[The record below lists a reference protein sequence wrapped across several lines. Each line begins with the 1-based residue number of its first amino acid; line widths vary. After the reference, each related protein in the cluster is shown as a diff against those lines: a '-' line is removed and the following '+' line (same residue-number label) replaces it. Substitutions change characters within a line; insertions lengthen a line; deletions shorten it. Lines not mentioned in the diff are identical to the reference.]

1 MVSPTARKTRKLTS
15 RPSIYHKLES
25 IQRSISELRSELHTC
40 VQQKQVA
47 EIVPAS
53 EYKDAIVQPMEPIFP
68 KQSKKR
74 SGPTEWNKFVDLY
87 IQKQA
92 ARGRKITRPQA
103 MDEARPNYYA
113 MKGITMPITRKKN
126 KPQVSPYKT
135 STPPPSPASVPSS
148 ATNSPAPA
156 SAPSPVPAP
165 APAPAPGPAPAPA
178 MPSQNKVSSQNS
190 ITPGSIVSLTPGRG
204 SPVKAAN
211 APFALQTFLNTF
223 SGRRTPNQN
232 VVKEEIEVP
241 APLANLST
249 SPKTNAN
256 VNAKANRPSPATYGY
271 EDLGL
276 NPTTSARK
284 ILVDGQEL
292 FMIDE
297 YRGLYQRYG
306 DEPGDWVGYLEP
318 GGKIRYTDNLN
329 A

>member
-1 MVSPTARKTRKLTS
+1 MVTPTARKTRKVTS
-15 RPSIYHKLES
+15 RSSIYSKLES

-47 EIVPAS
+47 EIVPVS
-53 EYKDAIVQPMEPIFP
+53 DYKDAIVQPMEPMEPMEPIFP
-68 KQSKKR
+68 KQPRKR

-126 KPQVSPYKT
+126 KGQVPPYKT
-135 STPPPSPASVPSS
+135 STPPPSPASASASASPPRFPSPDSVSDSAPEVPSPPS
-148 ATNSPAPA
+148 APA
-156 SAPSPVPAP
+156 IP
-165 APAPAPGPAPAPA
+165 
-178 MPSQNKVSSQNS
+178 SQNS
-190 ITPGSIVSLTPGRG
+190 IIPGSIVSLTPGRG

-211 APFALQTFLNTF
+211 APFALQTLLNTF
-223 SGRRTPNQN
+223 SGRRTPNKNQI

-241 APLANLST
+241 GSVLANLPESSRVT
-249 SPKTNAN
+249 AR
-256 VNAKANRPSPATYGY
+256 VNRPSPATYGY

-276 NPTTSARK
+276 GKNTNARK
-284 ILVDGQEL
+284 IIVDGQEL
-292 FMIDE
+292 FMSDDDRSLF
-297 YRGLYQRYG
+297 YRYG
-306 DEPGDWVGYLEP
+306 DKLGDWVGYLEP
-318 GGKIRYTDNLN
+318 GGQIRYTDNLN